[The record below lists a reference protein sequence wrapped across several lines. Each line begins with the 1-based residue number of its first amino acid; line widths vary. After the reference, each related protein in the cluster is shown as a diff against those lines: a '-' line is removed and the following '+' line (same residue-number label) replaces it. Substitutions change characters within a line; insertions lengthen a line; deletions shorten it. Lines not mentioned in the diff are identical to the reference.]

1 MRYPLETPSVGWMG
15 LSEITAH
22 DEHVYLMERDN
33 QIGDAAVVKRLYR
46 VALSE
51 MVAAPL
57 GGDLPLVR
65 KELVRDL
72 IPDLKRWNGY
82 VTDKVEGLA
91 VDAAG
96 EAFVASDNDGVDD
109 SSGETFF
116 WSIGKLS
123 RQFAAQ

>member
-1 MRYPLETPSVGWMG
+1 MG

-22 DEHVYLMERDN
+22 GDHVYLIERDN
-33 QIGDAAVVKRLYR
+33 LIGDKAAVKRLYR
-46 VALSE
+46 VALSQ

-57 GGDLPLVR
+57 GGDLPVVS
-65 KELVRDL
+65 KELARDL

-82 VTDKVEGLA
+82 VVDKVEGFT

-96 EAFVASDNDGVDD
+96 EAFVITDNDGVDD

-116 WSIGKLS
+116 WSVGKLES
-123 RQFAAQ
+123 KQAAN